1 MVIRGPGGK
10 KWEHGQNRLL
20 EVSTKEARS
29 GSIGIHRDLGPLGI
43 WVPTMMDPGDRGFH
57 HQKRACFTMKNDEI
71 YADLTEKMRLYSSQ
85 MVAGPTRSNS
95 WGAPRYYPSCFQF
108 TWFESNRSG
117 NMGTVYQSLIVG
129 GCWLIPPWLMFEPIS
144 TNIN

>member
-20 EVSTKEARS
+20 EVSTKEAGS
-29 GSIGIHRDLGPLGI
+29 GSIEIHRDLGPLGI

-85 MVAGPTRSNS
+85 MGGLNPNRSNS
-95 WGAPRYYPSCFQF
+95 WGAPRYHPSF
-108 TWFESNRSG
+108 
-117 NMGTVYQSLIVG
+117 
-129 GCWLIPPWLMFEPIS
+129 
-144 TNIN
+144 

>member
-20 EVSTKEARS
+20 EVSTKEAGS

-57 HQKRACFTMKNDEI
+57 HQKRRSSKWMFTIVI
-71 YADLTEKMRLYSSQ
+71 YCLT
-85 MVAGPTRSNS
+85 VTN
-95 WGAPRYYPSCFQF
+95 WGLAIKII
-108 TWFESNRSG
+108 EL
-117 NMGTVYQSLIVG
+117 VV
-129 GCWLIPPWLMFEPIS
+129 
-144 TNIN
+144 

>member
-20 EVSTKEARS
+20 EVSTKEAGS
-29 GSIGIHRDLGPLGI
+29 GSIEIHRDLGPLGI

-85 MVAGPTRSNS
+85 MGGLNPNRSNS
-95 WGAPRYYPSCFQF
+95 WGAPRYHPSCFQF
-108 TWFESNRSG
+108 TWFKSNRSG
-117 NMGTVYQSLIVG
+117 NMGTVYPSLSSLVDVG
-129 GCWLIPPWLMFEPIS
+129 
-144 TNIN
+144 